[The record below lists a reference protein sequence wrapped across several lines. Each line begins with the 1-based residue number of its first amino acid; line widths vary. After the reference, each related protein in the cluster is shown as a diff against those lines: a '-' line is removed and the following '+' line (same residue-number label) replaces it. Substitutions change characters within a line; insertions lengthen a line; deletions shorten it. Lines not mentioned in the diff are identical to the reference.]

1 METQKNVV
9 SQRLSEVLIN
19 LNKIFLDCE
28 DEVTLLSQNGANLG
42 KFLDEFSED
51 FYKIE
56 NKVSNL
62 IAVSA
67 VFNAQKIAKKRCDL

>member
-9 SQRLSEVLIN
+9 SQRLSGVLVN

-28 DEVTLLSQNGANLG
+28 EEITFLLQNGANI
-42 KFLDEFSED
+42 KDPSED
-51 FYKIE
+51 FYETFREIE
-56 NKVSNL
+56 DKVSNL

-67 VFNAQKIAKKRCDL
+67 VFNAQKIAEERCG